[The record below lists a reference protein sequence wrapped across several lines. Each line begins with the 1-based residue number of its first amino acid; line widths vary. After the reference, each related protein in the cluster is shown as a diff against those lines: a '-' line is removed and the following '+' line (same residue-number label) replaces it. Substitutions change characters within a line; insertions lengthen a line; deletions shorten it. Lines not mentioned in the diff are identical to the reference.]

1 MWGLGAGSGTWSGGD
16 LWAISGQDCRAAWVT
31 AQTVPVVSTTLEH
44 LPPRVL
50 KLLYQLSTYWVPTSD
65 MVLIPVFE
73 ENRIWWRSLNQ
84 GHPGTS
90 ALNVELGLPVAG
102 HSAGYH

>member
-1 MWGLGAGSGTWSGGD
+1 MEHGVVVTCGPSQGRT
-16 LWAISGQDCRAAWVT
+16 SGQPGLQPRQCT
-31 AQTVPVVSTTLEH
+31 VVSTTLER

-102 HSAGYH
+102 HSAEYH